1 MTTLAATFSTIQQTL
16 FPALEAEL
24 KQPLSKPLELFV
36 TVAELADPARH
47 VAHHEW
53 RRRGRPSHWRLP
65 IVLAWIAKAVLDL
78 PTTRALLER
87 LRYDPTLRRL
97 CGWERRDDLPSE
109 STFSRAF
116 DRFARGALPQ
126 RIHEALIRTH
136 YGEKLAGHVSRDST
150 AIEARERAARKPPRP
165 KFRRGRPRKGEQRP
179 PRRSRRL
186 ALQPSRT
193 LEENLADLPTVCDSG
208 CKTGAKGQP
217 MYWRGYKLHLDV
229 VDGEIPVSAILTS
242 ASTHDSQAAIPL
254 AQTTA
259 RRVTHLYDVMDSA
272 YDAAAIRDFSRGL
285 GHVPLIDPN
294 RRAGGG
300 PALSPAQII
309 RYRERTAVE
318 RVNGELKD
326 NHGGKHVRVRGA
338 VKVLAHLMWGVI
350 VVTVKG
356 LRRLLE

>member
-1 MTTLAATFSTIQQTL
+1 MTTLAATFLTIQQNL

-36 TVAELADPARH
+36 SVAELADPARH

-53 RRRGRPSHWRLP
+53 RHRGPSQPLAFADGLGVDCQSGAGSAHHPRTAGAAALRPHVAAAVRLG
-65 IVLAWIAKAVLDL
+65 
-78 PTTRALLER
+78 TTRRPALGIHLLAR
-87 LRYDPTLRRL
+87 VRALCPRRSAPAHSRSADPDPLRGKTGGPRQ
-97 CGWERRDDLPSE
+97 
-109 STFSRAF
+109 
-116 DRFARGALPQ
+116 PQ
-126 RIHEALIRTH
+126 QH
-136 YGEKLAGHVSRDST
+136 GD
-150 AIEARERAARKPPRP
+150 RAARKPPRP
-165 KFRRGRPRKGEQRP
+165 KFRRGRPRKEEQRP

-193 LEENLADLPTVCDSG
+193 LAENLADLPAVCDSG

-242 ASTHDSQAAIPL
+242 ASTHDSQAAIAL
-254 AQTTA
+254 AQMTA

-272 YDAAAIRDFSRGL
+272 YDAAAIRDFSRAL

-294 RRAGGG
+294 RRAGAG

-309 RYRERTAVE
+309 RYRERAAVE